1 VNESE
6 PAYRI
11 ASRTAVVAAVF
22 SLIVSALL
30 LYDYSRR
37 RSDDP
42 LEYAPLRALKVALQE
57 QPDNDRLKEEIRA
70 LDLQFRR
77 EYFRQ
82 RVFAAVGGVLLLA
95 GAAVFLVAAKAAA
108 TLHRKLPMPG
118 PYTAPQDV
126 DAHSARIGRWAV
138 AALCVVLLGSAVVL
152 GLALRTGLPRNDQ
165 QLLSLLGGGEQEEP
179 PQPADQPYQGPSQEE
194 IARMWP
200 RFRGPGGRGISA
212 YDNIPE
218 SWDAAAGKNIRWKTP
233 VPLPGN
239 NSPVVWGD
247 RVFLSGAD
255 KQQRQVFCFDVQ
267 TGKLLWQK
275 DAPSTPQSSAKPPK
289 VMKSTGY
296 AAPTT
301 TTDGR
306 RVFAVFANGDVAAF
320 EFDGKPAWGRSLGIP
335 KNSYGHASSLT
346 MFDNL
351 VLVQFDQAS
360 KKDRKSTF
368 LALSA
373 ADGKT
378 IWRVGRDVPNS
389 WTSPIVVR
397 HAGREQLITSADPWV
412 IAYNPADGAELWRAK
427 CMRQDVGPS
436 PTFAGGVVY
445 VANEYPCLAAIRAD
459 GQGDVTETHILWEGE
474 DGLPDTCSPLATEKY
489 VFVLASYGTL
499 TCYDAKQGELL
510 WEQDFD
516 AVFTSSPSLV
526 GDRIYLFGEVEE
538 EDEEGNELTTCTT
551 WIVETGREGCK
562 IVGTGELDE
571 GCVTSPA
578 FQDGRIY
585 IRGKKHLFCI
595 AKP

>member
-6 PAYRI
+6 SAYRI

-22 SLIVSALL
+22 SLIVCALL

-42 LEYAPLRALKVALQE
+42 LEYAPFRALKVALQE
-57 QPDNDRLKEEIRA
+57 QPDNDRLKQEIRA

-82 RVFAAVGGVLLLA
+82 RVFAAGGGVLLLA

-108 TLHRKLPMPG
+108 TLHRKLPVPG
-118 PYTAPQDV
+118 PYTAPIDSDTQT
-126 DAHSARIGRWAV
+126 AQIGRWAV

-152 GLALRTGLPRNDQ
+152 GLALRTGLPRNDE

-179 PQPADQPYQGPSQEE
+179 PQPADQPYQGASQEE

-200 RFRGPGGRGISA
+200 RFRGPGGSGISA

-218 SWDAAAGKNIRWKTP
+218 TWDAAAGKNILWKTP

-239 NSPVVWGD
+239 NSPVVWGS

-255 KQQRQVFCFDVQ
+255 KQRRQVYCFD
-267 TGKLLWQK
+267 TESGKLLWQK
-275 DAPSTPQSSAKPPK
+275 DAPSTPQSSAQPPK
-289 VMKSTGY
+289 VMRDTGY

-306 RVFAVFANGDVAAF
+306 RVFAVFANGDVTAF

-335 KNSYGHASSLT
+335 ENAYGHASSLA

-351 VLVQFDQAS
+351 VLVQLDQAS
-360 KKDRKSTF
+360 KKDRKSTL

-373 ADGKT
+373 VDGKT
-378 IWRVGRDVPNS
+378 VWRVGRDVPNS
-389 WTSPIVVR
+389 WTSPIVIR
-397 HAGREQLITSADPWV
+397 HAGRDQIITAADPWV
-412 IAYNPADGAELWRAK
+412 IAYNPADGAELWRASVLRGD
-427 CMRQDVGPS
+427 CGPS
-436 PTFAGGVVY
+436 PIFAGGLVHVG
-445 VANEYPCLAAIRAD
+445 NEYCYWSAIRPD
-459 GQGDVTETHILWEGE
+459 GDGDVTETHIAWNAE
-474 DGLPDTCSPLATEKY
+474 DGLPDTCSPLATDKY
-489 VFVLASYGTL
+489 VFLLATYGTL
-499 TCYDAKQGELL
+499 TCYDAKKGELL

-516 AVFTSSPSLV
+516 ARFISSPGLSGNRV
-526 GDRIYLFGEVEE
+526 YLFGEVEE
-538 EDEEGNELTTCTT
+538 EDEEGNELTTCTA
-551 WIVETGREGCK
+551 WIIEPGREGCK
-562 IVGTGELDE
+562 IVGTCELDE